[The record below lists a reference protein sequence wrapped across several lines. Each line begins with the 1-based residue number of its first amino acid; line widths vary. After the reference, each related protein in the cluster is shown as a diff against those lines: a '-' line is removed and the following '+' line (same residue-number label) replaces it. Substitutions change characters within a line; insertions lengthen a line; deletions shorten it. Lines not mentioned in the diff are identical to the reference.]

1 MSPRHTGGGGG
12 QEGLGP
18 PPRRQTSPP
27 RPPPR
32 LKGALLFITIALIG
46 SGWAFVKYMLSDKE
60 KKIFGIVIPLQVCVC
75 GGGPWGSRKVQG
87 GGLQRQ
93 RRHREIQRGEL
104 GCDRGGMLG

>member
-18 PPRRQTSPP
+18 PPRRQTAPTL
-27 RPPPR
+27 PPPR

-60 KKIFGIVIPLQVCVC
+60 KKIFGIVIPLQVCVW
-75 GGGPWGSRKVQG
+75 GGGSMGV
-87 GGLQRQ
+87 
-93 RRHREIQRGEL
+93 
-104 GCDRGGMLG
+104 

>member
-1 MSPRHTGGGGG
+1 MGRRGWAPHRVVR
-12 QEGLGP
+12 P
-18 PPRRQTSPP
+18 PPPA
-27 RPPPR
+27 PPPR